1 MFLSWW
7 ITFLLLFR
15 CAIGQID
22 IETLVPEILVTL
34 SAPDDTPTTTT
45 IQTLVP
51 LLVDT
56 PTAPSSPSTAELQF
70 PLSLTQTLRTL
81 SENDSQATSIT
92 SSSSKTQT
100 SVPLSTQ
107 ASPKETGFST
117 SEQFKVQILNAQNWY
132 RAAHGALPLVWNDTL
147 ADSSSNWVAGCVWDL
162 ESTPGIGKSFVSVVP
177 TSVFGI
183 VNHLGLERQFYNWS
197 EPGPT
202 NSTKQFTQMVWK
214 STTSIGC
221 AWNNCP
227 PRSSPD
233 PATPGVSLFL
243 LCQYYPKGN
252 QGTIT
257 DLKNNVGELESGSL
271 GEGVVAADG
280 FGLSSLTT
288 ATTTTSR
295 TVGNSASSTTS
306 GYYTAAT
313 GRDIESLANE
323 LDRRLFTMAISSAIV
338 IVSVAWCPFAL
349 VPLLFAVGFADA
361 KTKPELDIPAYPTRI
376 DDTGLVSKMINT
388 HVVQ

>member
-7 ITFLLLFR
+7 ITFLLLFQ
-15 CAIGQID
+15 CAIGQIN
-22 IETLVPEILVTL
+22 IETLVPETLVTL
-34 SAPDDTPTTTT
+34 STSDDTPTTTA

-51 LLVDT
+51 LLVNNS
-56 PTAPSSPSTAELQF
+56 TAPSYPSTTELQF
-70 PLSLTQTLRTL
+70 PLSLTQTLCSL

-92 SSSSKTQT
+92 SSPSKTQT
-100 SVPLSTQ
+100 SVPTLNTQ
-107 ASPKETGFST
+107 ASPKETGFS
-117 SEQFKVQILNAQNWY
+117 SPDQFKIQILNAQNWY

-162 ESTPGIGKSFVSVVP
+162 ESTPGIGKSFVSIIP

-227 PRSSPD
+227 PGSSPD

-252 QGTIT
+252 QGTTT
-257 DLKNNVGELESGSL
+257 DWKNNVGELESGSL

-280 FGLSSLTT
+280 FGLSSPTT
-288 ATTTTSR
+288 ATTTTSG
-295 TVGNSASSTTS
+295 TVGNSVSSTTS
-306 GYYTAAT
+306 GYSTAAT
-313 GRDIESLANE
+313 GRDIESLANK
-323 LDRRLFTMAISSAIV
+323 LDRCLFTMVIGSAIV

-349 VPLLFAVGFADA
+349 VPLLLAVGFADA
-361 KTKPELDIPAYPTRI
+361 KAKPELDIPA
-376 DDTGLVSKMINT
+376 
-388 HVVQ
+388 

>member
-1 MFLSWW
+1 MKVPCFFYFKFKIFQSSACPWFSILLSHTLVRFNVRIRLFIKIQTTAKKLKSEVIMFLSWW

-45 IQTLVP
+45 VQTLVP

-56 PTAPSSPSTAELQF
+56 STAPSSPSTVELQF

-162 ESTPGIGKSFVSVVP
+162 EVCFTLTWSIHILKSVHKSAVVL
-177 TSVFGI
+177 TYVVII
-183 VNHLGLERQFYNWS
+183 VNSRNRKIICVCCAHQCLWNRQ
-197 EPGPT
+197 PLR
-202 NSTKQFTQMVWK
+202 
-214 STTSIGC
+214 IG
-221 AWNNCP
+221 
-227 PRSSPD
+227 
-233 PATPGVSLFL
+233 TPVLQL
-243 LCQYYPKGN
+243 VR
-252 QGTIT
+252 TRT
-257 DLKNNVGELESGSL
+257 D
-271 GEGVVAADG
+271 
-280 FGLSSLTT
+280 
-288 ATTTTSR
+288 
-295 TVGNSASSTTS
+295 
-306 GYYTAAT
+306 
-313 GRDIESLANE
+313 
-323 LDRRLFTMAISSAIV
+323 
-338 IVSVAWCPFAL
+338 
-349 VPLLFAVGFADA
+349 
-361 KTKPELDIPAYPTRI
+361 
-376 DDTGLVSKMINT
+376 
-388 HVVQ
+388 

>member
-45 IQTLVP
+45 TQTLVP

-56 PTAPSSPSTAELQF
+56 STAPSSPSTAELQF

-117 SEQFKVQILNAQNWY
+117 SEQFKVQILNAQDWY

-202 NSTKQFTQMVWK
+202 NSTKNLRRWYGK
-214 STTSIGC
+214 
-221 AWNNCP
+221 A
-227 PRSSPD
+227 PRLLAPGSSPD

-257 DLKNNVGELESGSL
+257 DWKNNVGELESGSL

-349 VPLLFAVGFADA
+349 VPLLFAVRLADA

-376 DDTGLVSKMINT
+376 DDMEMVSKMINT
-388 HVVQ
+388 HVV